1 MLLLLQSKYSLR
13 GNCRKVSSL
22 GYAMEGD
29 FRNRRRTVMKSC
41 TSAGVNFQLG
51 VLRCA
56 ASKSDA
62 V

>member
-1 MLLLLQSKYSLR
+1 
-13 GNCRKVSSL
+13 
-22 GYAMEGD
+22 MEGD

-41 TSAGVNFQLG
+41 TSAVDNFQLG